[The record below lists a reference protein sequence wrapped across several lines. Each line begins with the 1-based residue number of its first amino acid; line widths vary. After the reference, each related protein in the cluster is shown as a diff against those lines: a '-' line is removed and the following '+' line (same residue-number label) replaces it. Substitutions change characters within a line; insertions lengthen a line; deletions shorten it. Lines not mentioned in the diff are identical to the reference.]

1 MSYLKKIEYEITL
14 KDSFWVVRNCP
25 KCGRKTHYIN
35 TKKFRVNANGNK
47 LDVWLIY
54 QCAECKQTLN
64 LAIYERRKA
73 SSIPREEYQCFL
85 GNDEQLAE
93 RYGQSMQLFRE
104 NKADIDWGRLQY
116 GIVKVHESIEGG
128 EGRERILVTVKN
140 PDGLKIRLEK
150 QIAMV
155 LGLSRDQVKKLM
167 VKGEIEIREHA
178 QYLLSIEVAVEIN
191 QGVIRKPTL

>member
-14 KDSFWVVRNCP
+14 KDSFWGVRNCP

-167 VKGEIEIREHA
+167 VKGEIEIREHS

>member
-167 VKGEIEIREHA
+167 VKGEIEIRKHS

>member
-104 NKADIDWGRLQY
+104 NEADIDWGRLQD
-116 GIVKVHESIEGG
+116 GIVKVEESIEG
-128 EGRERILVTVKN
+128 EEERERVLETVKN
-140 PDGLKIRLEK
+140 DERLKIGREK
-150 QIAMV
+150 QITRV
-155 LGLSRDQVKKLM
+155 
-167 VKGEIEIREHA
+167 
-178 QYLLSIEVAVEIN
+178 
-191 QGVIRKPTL
+191 